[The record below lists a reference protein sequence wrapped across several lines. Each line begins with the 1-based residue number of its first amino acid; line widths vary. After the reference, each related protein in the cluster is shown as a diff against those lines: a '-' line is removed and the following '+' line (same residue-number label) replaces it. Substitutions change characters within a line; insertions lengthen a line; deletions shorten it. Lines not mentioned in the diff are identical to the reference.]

1 MSWNPYFNFDKMC
14 DLYNIATR
22 IAASY
27 QIGMTVGDLKEAVK
41 LLQNK
46 EKGEKI
52 KNLLEKSAGS
62 GAKAA
67 LKALIGLVP
76 GGGTVAEVLD
86 FVGEIS
92 DKDPIGGLLKGL
104 FNKFKN
110 TTDSEAAK
118 NPIMKAMDIDDIY
131 AQMLDDDLEKKFI
144 RFVLG
149 ELDKLDDSADLP
161 EMTETL
167 EDWVIQNYDGHG
179 IFK

>member
-1 MSWNPYFNFDKMC
+1 MC
-14 DLYNIATR
+14 DLYCIAAR
-22 IAASY
+22 IASNGRV
-27 QIGMTVGDLKEAVK
+27 GMTVGDLKEAVR
-41 LLQNK
+41 LLQDK

-52 KNLLEKSAGS
+52 QDLLEKGASS
-62 GAKAA
+62 GAKSA

-86 FVGEIS
+86 FVSDIS
-92 DKDPIGGLLKGL
+92 GKDPVGGLLKGL

-144 RFVLG
+144 QFVLD
-149 ELDKLDDSADLP
+149 ELDKMDDSADLP
-161 EMTETL
+161 EMTEVL
-167 EDWVIQNYDGHG
+167 EDWVIQNYEGHG